1 VCVFLA
7 AQHELS
13 ESVDNG
19 FQGIGVDRYIC
30 IHGHF
35 YQPPRENPWLEAI
48 ELQDSAY
55 PYHDWNARIDAE
67 CYAPNSASRILDGEG
82 RIASIFNNYARI
94 SYNFGP
100 TLLAWMQD
108 QSPETYQLIV
118 DADRLSAERFSG
130 HGSALAQPYNHTIMP
145 LANVRDRYT
154 QVRWGI
160 RDFERRFGRYPEGMW
175 LPETA
180 VDLQTLEVLA
190 EHGIKFTVLSPYQ
203 ARRVRQK
210 RRPWRD
216 VTGGQIDPTMP
227 YRLRLPSRRKIALFF
242 YDGPISRAVA
252 FERLLDRGEYLAG
265 RLVGA
270 FSETRPWA
278 QLVHIAT
285 DGETYGHHH
294 PLGDMALSYA
304 LKYIEENGLAKLTNY
319 GEFLERYPPSH
330 EVQIYENTAWS
341 CAHGIER
348 WRSSCG
354 CNSGGRPEWNQD
366 WRLPLREAL
375 DWLRDSVAPYYET
388 KGSQCLKDPWA
399 ARDDYID
406 VILDRSPES
415 RDRFFA
421 KHAAHPLSGAEEITA
436 LKLLELQRHAMLMYT
451 SCGWFFDEL
460 SGIETVQVIQY
471 AGRVLQLARELGGP
485 DLEAPFLDRI
495 ECARS
500 NIPEHRNGRV
510 IFEKFVRPAV
520 VDLEK
525 VGAHYAVSS
534 LFANGFQEGRIY
546 SYSVDCMD
554 SRLLTAGKAQLSLGK
569 LQVVS
574 EVTRESAVVTFG
586 VAHLGD
592 HTVAGGVRAYG
603 GEALYLETLE
613 RLTQVFR
620 HGELPELIRAV
631 DREFGPGTYSL
642 KLLFRD
648 EQRRILR
655 EILASGLAEAESAY
669 RHIYESHVGLARLLA
684 SIGMRA
690 PKSLEIAAEVTLNN
704 DLRRAFEQEELELGR
719 IAALVEEAQIAK
731 IAFDSATLEFSLRH
745 TLERMA
751 EQFAATPE
759 DAEQLEKLEA
769 AAAMARS
776 LPFEVVL
783 WRVQNI
789 YYDLMLTVLPDFS
802 SRAAAGDRGA
812 REWVRRFR
820 SLGDRLG
827 VRVD

>member
-1 VCVFLA
+1 MER
-7 AQHELS
+7 H
-13 ESVDNG
+13 
-19 FQGIGVDRYIC
+19 IC

-55 PYHDWNARIDAE
+55 PYHDWNERINAE
-67 CYAPNSASRILDGEG
+67 CYAPNSASRILDGQG
-82 RIASIFNNYARI
+82 RIESILNNYAHI

-100 TLLAWMQD
+100 TLMAWMQD
-108 QSPETYQLIV
+108 QSPETYKLAI
-118 DADRLSAERFSG
+118 DADRLSAARFSG
-130 HGSALAQPYNHTIMP
+130 HGSALSQTYNHMIMP
-145 LANVRDRYT
+145 LANLRDKYT

-160 RDFERRFGRYPEGMW
+160 RDFEHRFGRRPEGMW

-180 VDLQTLEVLA
+180 VDLETLEILA
-190 EHGIKFTVLSPYQ
+190 EHGIQFTVLSPYQ
-203 ARRVRQK
+203 AKRVRQK

-216 VTGGQIDPTMP
+216 VTGGQIDPTMA

-265 RLVGA
+265 RLMGA
-270 FSETRPWA
+270 FSDARPWA

-294 PLGDMALSYA
+294 PLGDMALAYA
-304 LKYIEENGLAKLTNY
+304 VKYIEENGLANLTNY
-319 GEFLERYPPSH
+319 GEFLEKHPPTH

-354 CNSGGRPEWNQD
+354 CNSGGNAGWNQD

-375 DWLRDSVAPYYET
+375 DWLRDSVAPYYEA
-388 KGSQCLKDPWA
+388 KGREFLKDPWA
-399 ARDDYID
+399 ARDEYID
-406 VILDRSPES
+406 VILDRTPES
-415 RDRFFA
+415 RARFFTR
-421 KHAAHPLSGAEEITA
+421 HAGRPLTGAEEIAA

-485 DLEAPFLDRI
+485 DLEAPFLERL
-495 ECARS
+495 ECAAS
-500 NIPEHRNGRV
+500 NIPEHQNGRV
-510 IFEKFVRPAV
+510 IFEKFVRPAM

-534 LFANGFQEGRIY
+534 IFQDGQQQGRIY
-546 SYSVDCMD
+546 SYSVTCPD
-554 SRLLTAGKAQLSLGK
+554 SRLLTAGKRQFSLGK
-569 LQVVS
+569 LKVTS
-574 EVTRESAVVTFG
+574 EVTQESAVVTFG

-592 HTVAGGVRAYG
+592 HTVAGGVRSYV
-603 GEALYLETLE
+603 GEAAYIETLE
-613 RLTQVFR
+613 RMTKVFR
-620 HGELPELIRAV
+620 QGDFPELIRAV
-631 DREFGPGTYSL
+631 DREFGPGAYSL

-648 EQRRILR
+648 EQRKILR
-655 EILASGLAEAESAY
+655 QILAASMSEAETAY
-669 RHIYESHVGLARLLA
+669 RHIYESNVGLARLLA
-684 SIGMRA
+684 SIGMPQ

-704 DLRRAFEQEELELGR
+704 DLRREFEQEQLDLGR

-731 IAFDSATLEFSLRH
+731 VPFDSATLDFALRH

-751 EQFAATPE
+751 GRLAVNPE
-759 DAEQLEKLEA
+759 DAGLLEA
-769 AAAMARS
+769 LEGAARMTRS

-789 YYDLMLTVLPDFS
+789 YYQLMLTVFPGFL
-802 SRAAAGDRGA
+802 SRAANDGHAKN
-812 REWVRRFR
+812 WVRQFR
-820 SLGDRLG
+820 SLGERLG